1 MSSKPSSLI
10 FAHGGDGYDSYAEYL
25 SSLASSNYLIE
36 AYSGE
41 KKRWKN
47 RIFEQLMAAGIPLYS
62 PEFPCKQNAKY
73 HEWKLVF
80 ELLMSKI
87 DENALYIGHSLG
99 GNFLAKYFLES
110 GKKARILHL
119 VAPCY
124 GLGGGFDLPDSLES
138 LGGHI
143 EEIHLWGSKDDPYEL
158 LEDFEQYREA
168 IPGLIYHEFEDRGHF
183 NQEGFPEIEKCVLG
197 EFGV

>member
-1 MSSKPSSLI
+1 MSQKPSSLI

-25 SSLASSNYLIE
+25 SSLASSNWMIE
-36 AYSGE
+36 PYSGE

-47 RIFEQLMAAGIPLYS
+47 RIFEALFAAEIPLYS

-73 HEWKLVF
+73 HEWKLLF
-80 ELLMSKI
+80 EPLMSKI

-110 GKKARILHL
+110 GKKAHALHL

-124 GLGGGFDLPDSLES
+124 GLGGGFDLPESLES
-138 LGGHI
+138 LQSHI

-158 LEDFEQYREA
+158 WEDFAQYKEA
-168 IPGLIYHEFEDRGHF
+168 IPGLIIHEFEDRGHF
-183 NQEGFPEIEKCVLG
+183 NKESFPEIEKEILKK
-197 EFGV
+197 FGL